1 MVRGVLAQADDAR
14 VASALPRQSL
24 HKMVPD
30 VLTRRRHFPTFLEP
44 FHEELL
50 DHMEA
55 VDAVELVDEPRAPR
69 VRVFQDDEVL
79 AGRALEGRARRGER

>member
-1 MVRGVLAQADDAR
+1 MVL
-14 VASALPRQSL
+14 
-24 HKMVPD
+24 D

-44 FHEELL
+44 LHQKLL

-55 VDAVELVDEPRAPR
+55 VDAIQLIDEPRAPR

-79 AGRALEGRARRGER
+79 AGGPLQRGACGAER